1 MAKTDDDHD
10 DRFDV
15 ENDTIEAG
23 PGGDGPS
30 DIEAR
35 ARRHGW
41 IPEEEWDAA
50 RAEKEGRR
58 KPKFVSA
65 EEFLD
70 RVENDMPIMR
80 ERLERNTQV
89 IGNLEHK
96 LAESTKKIDEMTSI
110 FKTQQEWH
118 KDALKR
124 AREQGRAEAE
134 AQMRA
139 AVEDGDPTKYDTAK
153 AKLDEIIEE
162 ERKLDT
168 TGAGGADEDEPPPKK
183 PNRDPAIAA
192 WQAENPWFD
201 ADLTLNH
208 YMVEREAAVAM
219 EQPGLA
225 MSDRLA
231 KAKRQVMAKFPE
243 KFGINPRRNGAP
255 AADMPSGD
263 RGGGG
268 SSSIEAIFSRL
279 PKADKDIYERH
290 RRMIEERSGGK
301 EKYTHKDFVI
311 EGGYAAGAE
320 T

>member
-1 MAKTDDDHD
+1 MAKIDDDDHD
-10 DRFDV
+10 ERFDV

-23 PGGDGPS
+23 GSS
-30 DIEAR
+30 DIEAQ
-35 ARRHGW
+35 ARRQGW

-70 RVENDMPIMR
+70 RIDQDMPVMR
-80 ERLERNTQV
+80 ERLERTTQV
-89 IGNLEHK
+89 IGTLEHK
-96 LAESTKKIDEMTSI
+96 LSESNKKIDEMTSI
-110 FKTQQEWH
+110 FKTQREWH
-118 KDALKR
+118 NDALKR

-134 AQMRA
+134 AQMRS
-139 AVEDGDPTKYDTAK
+139 AVEEADPTKYDSAK
-153 AKLDEIIEE
+153 AKLDEIIEQ
-162 ERKLDT
+162 ERKADAPGV
-168 TGAGGADEDEPPPKK
+168 GAEEEDEPPAKK
-183 PNRDPAIAA
+183 PQRDPAVVA
-192 WQAENPWFD
+192 WQAENSWFD

-219 EQPGLA
+219 AEPGLP
-225 MSDRLA
+225 MPDRLA

-243 KFGINPRRNGAP
+243 KFGINPRRNGAS
-255 AADMPSGD
+255 AADMPSGS
-263 RGGGG
+263 RGSGGD
-268 SSSIEAIFSRL
+268 SSIEAIFSRL
-279 PKADKDIYERH
+279 PRADREIYERH
-290 RRMIEERSGGK
+290 RKLIEERSGGK

>member
-1 MAKTDDDHD
+1 MAKIDDDEQ
-10 DRFDV
+10 FDV

-23 PGGDGPS
+23 GPS
-30 DIEAR
+30 DIEAQ
-35 ARRHGW
+35 ARRQGW
-41 IPEEEWDAA
+41 IPEEEWDTA

-70 RVENDMPIMR
+70 RIENDMPIMR

-89 IGNLEHK
+89 IGSLEHK
-96 LAESTKKIDEMTSI
+96 LSESTKKIDEMTSI
-110 FKTQQEWH
+110 FKTQREWH
-118 KDALKR
+118 NDALKR

-134 AQMRA
+134 AQMRS
-139 AVEDGDPTKYDTAK
+139 AVEEADPTKYDSAK

-162 ERKLDT
+162 ERK
-168 TGAGGADEDEPPPKK
+168 ADAPGVDAEEEDEQSGKK
-183 PNRDPAIAA
+183 PDKEKERDPAVVA

-201 ADLTLNH
+201 TDRTLNW
-208 YMVEREAAVAM
+208 YMVEREAAVASA
-219 EQPGLA
+219 EPGLP
-225 MSDRLA
+225 MTDRLA

-263 RGGGG
+263 RGGSGG
-268 SSSIEAIFSRL
+268 SRSIEAIFSSL
-279 PKADKDIYERH
+279 PRADKDIYERH
-290 RRMIEERSGGK
+290 RKMIEERSGGK

-320 T
+320 I